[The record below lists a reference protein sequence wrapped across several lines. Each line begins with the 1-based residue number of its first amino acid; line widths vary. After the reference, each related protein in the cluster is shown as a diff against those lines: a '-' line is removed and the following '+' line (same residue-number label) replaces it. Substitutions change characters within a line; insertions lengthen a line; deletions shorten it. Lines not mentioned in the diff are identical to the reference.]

1 MSDSSRAV
9 RVLILNTLAFTVC
22 FAAWMANGVLATFLV
37 DNGLERW
44 DKVQLGWLIGVPVLT
59 GSLLRLPVGVLTDKY
74 GGRRVYALL
83 MLLSA
88 VPMWLLSYASG
99 YQEFLWCS
107 LGFGMSG
114 ASFAVGI
121 AYTSVWF
128 PKERQ
133 GTALG
138 IFGAGNA
145 GSALTSLCAPKVL
158 QWLTDGGA
166 NLEGWRNLPRIYA
179 GALAGMA
186 VVFWFLTHERKVE
199 EVAGKSLRQRLAP
212 LSSLRV
218 WRFGLYY
225 FFVFGGFVA
234 LAQWLIPYYVS
245 VYEMSLVTAG
255 LMATIFSLPSGVIR
269 AAGGWLSDRFG
280 ARSVMYW
287 VLGTSIACCALL
299 VVPRMEVRAPG
310 PGVIAG
316 APGRVTSVSDDAIV
330 VEGTVLPLRPRSE
343 VAGAGEASSSILPR
357 IRSWQEPVVAP
368 GDAVKR
374 KQLLARGVTHVGF
387 DANVW
392 VFTALVFLL
401 GIAMGIGKAAVYK
414 HIPDYFPKEV
424 GVVGGVVGVIGGL
437 GGFVCPII
445 FGHLLEATGIWTTS
459 WMFFLLIAVACLAW
473 MHLVVRSIL
482 RQRAPAALADMEH
495 TGADASRAPASRPQV
510 APGAAAPTVATRRP
524 S

>member
-1 MSDSSRAV
+1 MSESPKAV

-22 FAAWMANGVLATFLV
+22 FAAWMTNGVLATFLV
-37 DNGLERW
+37 DNGLEHW

-59 GSLLRLPVGVLTDKY
+59 GSVLRLPVGVLTDKY

-99 YQEFLWCS
+99 YREFLWCS
-107 LGFGMSG
+107 LGFGVSG

-145 GSALTSLCAPKVL
+145 GSALTSLCAPKIL
-158 QWLTDGGA
+158 QWLTGGGA

-179 GALAGMA
+179 VALAGMA
-186 VVFWFLTHERKVE
+186 VVFWLLTHEKKVE
-199 EVAGKSLRQRLAP
+199 EAAGKSLRQRLAP
-212 LSSLRV
+212 LSSVRV

-287 VLGTSIACCALL
+287 VLGTSIACCALP
-299 VVPRMEVRAPG
+299 VVPRMDVRAP
-310 PGVIAG
+310 
-316 APGRVTSVSDDAIV
+316 
-330 VEGTVLPLRPRSE
+330 
-343 VAGAGEASSSILPR
+343 
-357 IRSWQEPVVAP
+357 
-368 GDAVKR
+368 
-374 KQLLARGVTHVGF
+374 
-387 DANVW
+387 
-392 VFTALVFLL
+392 
-401 GIAMGIGKAAVYK
+401 
-414 HIPDYFPKEV
+414 
-424 GVVGGVVGVIGGL
+424 
-437 GGFVCPII
+437 
-445 FGHLLEATGIWTTS
+445 
-459 WMFFLLIAVACLAW
+459 
-473 MHLVVRSIL
+473 
-482 RQRAPAALADMEH
+482 
-495 TGADASRAPASRPQV
+495 
-510 APGAAAPTVATRRP
+510 APGAPARRARRSCPGSGPGRSRWSRRATP
-524 S
+524 

>member
-1 MSDSSRAV
+1 MNESSKAV

-59 GSLLRLPVGVLTDKY
+59 GSVLRLPVGVLTDKY
-74 GGRRVYALL
+74 GGRKVYALL

-107 LGFGMSG
+107 LGFGVSG

-128 PKERQ
+128 AKERQ

-145 GSALTSLCAPKVL
+145 GSALTSLCAPRVL

-166 NLEGWRNLPRIYA
+166 NLEGWRHLPRIYA
-179 GALAGMA
+179 VALAGMA
-186 VVFWFLTHERKVE
+186 VVFWFLTHEKKVE
-199 EVAGKSLRQRLAP
+199 EEAGKSLRQRLAP

-287 VLGTSIACCALL
+287 VLGTCLACCALL
-299 VVPRMEVRAPG
+299 VVPRMDVEAPG

-316 APGRVTSVSDDAIV
+316 APGLVTSVSAEAIV
-330 VEGTVLPLRPRSE
+330 VGDKVLALRQPAAAPEGGPR
-343 VAGAGEASSSILPR
+343 SSILPR
-357 IRSWQEPVVAP
+357 IRTWQEPVVAP
-368 GDAVKR
+368 GDTVKR

-445 FGHLLEATGIWTTS
+445 FGYLLEASGIWTTS
-459 WMFFLLIAVACLAW
+459 WMFFLVVAAACLVW

-482 RQRAPAALADMEH
+482 RQRAPAALADIEPS
-495 TGADASRAPASRPQV
+495 GAEASRTPARRTQV
-510 APGAAAPTVATRRP
+510 GPNDAVPALAARRP